1 MSAKVARG
9 ALSLPLYRL
18 PYFRV
23 PVTPLGEHHARHG
36 GVPENDHEKENGYEG
51 SADFSEIVAADT
63 SRVEILVA
71 IRLQT

>member
-36 GVPENDHEKENGYEG
+36 GVPENDHEKEDGYEG
-51 SADFSEIVAADT
+51 GVDFSETAADT

-71 IRLQT
+71 LRLQT